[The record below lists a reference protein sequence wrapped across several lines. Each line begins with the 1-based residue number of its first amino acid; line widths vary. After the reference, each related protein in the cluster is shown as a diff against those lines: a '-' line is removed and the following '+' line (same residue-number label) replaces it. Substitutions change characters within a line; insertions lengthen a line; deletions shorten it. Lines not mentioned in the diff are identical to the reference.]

1 MPSLGQERVAD
12 RRYVLIKRLTAEG
25 TEAYQVYDEHAGL
38 QGAFGALYFLPTGRA
53 TEQRLRVLDRLG
65 QRGEH
70 FPRVVAFERRRDSIR
85 VVFEWIEGEDLLSFL
100 TLVRQ
105 GRQAPMSA
113 TEASKRIGRLAHGVS
128 HLATI
133 AKSVH
138 GDIKPGNLVLTPRPH
153 RLVLIDFGSAWPV
166 ERTLKREPSD
176 GITAPYAA
184 PEQLEGNGFVD
195 WRADVFGLTV
205 VWYELMTLQIPY
217 DGMGGRAGLAEYR
230 DDFAKTFIPPSHLS
244 PNAEQIP
251 ASVWRLIDDA
261 VERGLALRADDRFAD
276 RGSWLK
282 AMNGIQ
288 NAIHDPPSISSWDRR
303 WLAWLDWFS
312 LPKKK

>member
-1 MPSLGQERVAD
+1 MGAREARLEAFHP
-12 RRYVLIKRLTAEG
+12 RLTLSMDAMP
-25 TEAYQVYDEHAGL
+25 AVDIVVPVYNAPGD
-38 QGAFGALYFLPTGRA
+38 
-53 TEQRLRVLDRLG
+53 
-65 QRGEH
+65 
-70 FPRVVAFERRRDSIR
+70 VARCVES
-85 VVFEWIEGEDLLSFL
+85 V
-100 TLVRQ
+100 
-105 GRQAPMSA
+105 
-113 TEASKRIGRLAHGVS
+113 LAHTG
-128 HLATI
+128 
-133 AKSVH
+133 
-138 GDIKPGNLVLTPRPH
+138 PEH